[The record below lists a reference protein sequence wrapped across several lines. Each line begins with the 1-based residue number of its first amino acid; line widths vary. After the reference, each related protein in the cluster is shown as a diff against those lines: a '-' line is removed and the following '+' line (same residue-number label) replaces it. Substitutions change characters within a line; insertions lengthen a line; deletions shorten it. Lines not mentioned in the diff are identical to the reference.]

1 MTETALTIAPTGA
14 QIAEQ
19 VVIKG
24 DLSKLTEVERMAYY
38 TEVCRSLGLN
48 PLTRPFEYITLNSR
62 LTLYA
67 TRAAGDQLRAI
78 RGITITGLDPRQVGD
93 LFVVV
98 ATGRDR
104 TGREDSSTGAVATK
118 GLSGEALANAMM
130 KAETKAKRRLTLSLA
145 GLGWSDETEVESLAE
160 VPLTPRPSLAERA
173 ATRAAEIATPA
184 ESLAKTPEEAA
195 ADVVAMALQTID
207 RPDGILNAEEVA
219 EGAQPLIRTGLSA
232 QEFTDACRHGGVLRG
247 AVARAIGCTAA
258 ELDARVAAM
267 THAER
272 GVLADELN
280 LDWRG
285 GLGL

>member
-1 MTETALTIAPTGA
+1 MTETALTVAPTGA

-19 VVIKG
+19 VIIKG
-24 DLSKLTEVERMAYY
+24 DLSKLSEPERMAYY
-38 TEVCRSLGLN
+38 SEVCRSLGLN
-48 PLTRPFEYITLNSR
+48 PLTRPFEYITLNGR

-67 TRAAGDQLRAI
+67 TRAAGDQLRSI

-104 TGREDSSTGAVATK
+104 TGREDSSTGAVATR

-160 VPLTPRPSLAERA
+160 PPSSRPTLAERA
-173 ATRAAEIATPA
+173 AARAAEIAGPDVAQMGADRTAGEFSEA
-184 ESLAKTPEEAA
+184 EITEVGRSVYAA
-195 ADVVAMALQTID
+195 
-207 RPDGILNAEEVA
+207 
-219 EGAQPLIRTGLSA
+219 GLSA
-232 QEFTDACRHGGVLRG
+232 QSLATLAREAGRTKGQL
-247 AVARAIGCTAA
+247 AVAIGALGKPVPAPTDVTA
-258 ELDARVAAM
+258 VVTAM
-267 THAER
+267 TDEER
-272 GVLADELN
+272 GRLATELN

-285 GLGL
+285 AS

>member
-1 MTETALTIAPTGA
+1 MTETALTVAPTGA

-19 VVIKG
+19 VIIKG
-24 DLSKLTEVERMAYY
+24 DLSKLSEPERMAYY
-38 TEVCRSLGLN
+38 SEVCRSLGLN
-48 PLTRPFEYITLNSR
+48 PLTRPFEYITLNGR

-67 TRAAGDQLRAI
+67 TRAAGDQLRSI

-104 TGREDSSTGAVATK
+104 TGREDSSTGAVATR

-160 VPLTPRPSLAERA
+160 PPSSRPTLAERA
-173 ATRAAEIATPA
+173 AARAAEIAGPDVAQMGADRTAGEFSEA
-184 ESLAKTPEEAA
+184 EITEVGRSVYAA
-195 ADVVAMALQTID
+195 
-207 RPDGILNAEEVA
+207 
-219 EGAQPLIRTGLSA
+219 GLSA
-232 QEFTDACRHGGVLRG
+232 QSLATLAREAGRTKGQL
-247 AVARAIGCTAA
+247 AVAIGTLGKPVPAPTDVTA
-258 ELDARVAAM
+258 VVTAM
-267 THAER
+267 TDDER
-272 GVLADELN
+272 GRLADELN

-285 GLGL
+285 PS